1 MPQGRVPQRI
11 RHHAA
16 KDNAQGL
23 DADMRRVQQVNAQ
36 NAIVIR
42 DTPDKLALAAK
53 IIRDIDKAKP
63 EILIH
68 VQVLT
73 ASMDRLRNL
82 GILPGH
88 APLLTELAPGELEY
102 TSGGANHALVVTWGF
117 AEVLGDRVIVLA
129 QSAERAEEIDLTRAE
144 KAKTRAEERL
154 KRFDDPQVDMER
166 ARKSLSR
173 AIARLETAHK
183 HRG

>member
-1 MPQGRVPQRI
+1 MAEITLPTEI
-11 RHHAA
+11 R
-16 KDNAQGL
+16 L
-23 DADMRRVQQVNAQ
+23 D
-36 NAIVIR
+36 IV
-42 DTPDKLALAAK
+42 TPDRLVAHEAVTAVT
-53 IIRDIDKAKP
+53 IRGK
-63 EILIH
+63 
-68 VQVLT
+68 
-73 ASMDRLRNL
+73 NGYL

-102 TSGGANHALVVTWGF
+102 TSGGANHAFVVTWGF

-166 ARKSLSR
+166 ARESLRR
-173 AIARLETAHK
+173 AMARLETAQRL
-183 HRG
+183 RG